1 MRERIEAEI
10 AETQRPKV
18 HFKMHLCHG
27 GIKGNVLTAE
37 STILEVLSL
46 WNSFEAVRQHVEVL
60 IRLQFILIWNIKTNG
75 IYGLRLQE
83 QDHRITH
90 KNYSF

>member
-27 GIKGNVLTAE
+27 GIKGNVLTAG
-37 STILEVLSL
+37 SALGSWKCSAFGTHLKLSDSML
-46 WNSFEAVRQHVEVL
+46 KFSSDFNSF
-60 IRLQFILIWNIKTNG
+60 
-75 IYGLRLQE
+75 
-83 QDHRITH
+83 
-90 KNYSF
+90 

>member
-18 HFKMHLCHG
+18 HFKMHSCHS

-46 WNSFEAVRQHVEVL
+46 WNSFEAVRQHVEVS
-60 IRLQFILIWNIKTNG
+60 IRLQFVLIWNIRTNG
-75 IYGLRLQE
+75 IYGLRLRE
-83 QDHRITH
+83 QDHRIIH
-90 KNYSF
+90 KIDSF